1 MDRGHKETFTKEEMN
16 LVNKHMEKYSSVYV
30 CVWERERERKL
41 KQVIVFSIK
50 LASNYKIIV

>member
-1 MDRGHKETFTKEEMN
+1 MN

>member
-1 MDRGHKETFTKEEMN
+1 MN
-16 LVNKHMEKYSSVYV
+16 LVNKHMEKYLSVYV

-50 LASNYKIIV
+50 LASNYKIII